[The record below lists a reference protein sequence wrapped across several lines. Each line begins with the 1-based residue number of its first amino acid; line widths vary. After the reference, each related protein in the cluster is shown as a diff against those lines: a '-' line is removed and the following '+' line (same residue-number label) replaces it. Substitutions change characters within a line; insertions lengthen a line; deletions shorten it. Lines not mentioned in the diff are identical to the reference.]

1 VPVSGSFFTTFAA
14 FALPFVLAPLVVVV
28 AVPAVVVVLS
38 CATAAPPPIATIA
51 RMLTPHNQAQPAR
64 DMSVPLDRFLR

>member
-1 VPVSGSFFTTFAA
+1 VSGSFFTIFAA

-38 CATAAPPPIATIA
+38 CATAAPLPTTTIA
-51 RMLTPHNQAQPAR
+51 RMLTPHNHALTGR
-64 DMSVPLDRFLR
+64 DMSFPLNRFLR